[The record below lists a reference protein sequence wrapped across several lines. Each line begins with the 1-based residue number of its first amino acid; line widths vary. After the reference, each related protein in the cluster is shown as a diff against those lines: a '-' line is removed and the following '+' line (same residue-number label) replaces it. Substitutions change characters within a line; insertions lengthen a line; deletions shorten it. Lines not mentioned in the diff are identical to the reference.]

1 VKGTDNNRK
10 KRNLKPC
17 LIIAGILFTL
27 IALGA
32 VAMSIYLFL
41 FISKTMTTTTSKNK
55 VLF

>member
-10 KRNLKPC
+10 GRNLKPC

-27 IALGA
+27 VALGA
-32 VAMSIYLFL
+32 VGMSIYLFL